1 MRQGNP
7 AKAESLQVR
16 VCGKNINQIV
26 SMSIRDCLNF
36 FTSMELTE
44 TETAISGQ
52 IVKEIVKR
60 LTYLNDVGLSYLTLD
75 RLSQTLSG
83 GETQRINLA
92 TALGSTLVGT
102 TYILDEP
109 SIGLHPRDNERLIS
123 ILKNLR
129 DIGNSVLVVEHEP
142 EMIKNADMIV
152 DMGPGAGINGGE
164 IVFQGDYKGL
174 LKDKKSLTGQYL
186 SGSRSIPVPELRR
199 KLSKSFITIKGARQ
213 NNLKNIDVQIP
224 LNSFVVITGVS
235 GSGKSTLVHDIL
247 YGGITKLKGMNPYF
261 VGKYDDIIG
270 SEKIEQIEI
279 IDQSPI
285 GKTPRSNPI
294 SFIGGYE
301 LIREIFANTYKA
313 KSKGFKPGY
322 FSFNIPGGRCD
333 TCQGDGFIKVE
344 MQFLADI
351 IS

>member
-1 MRQGNP
+1 
-7 AKAESLQVR
+7 
-16 VCGKNINQIV
+16 
-26 SMSIRDCLNF
+26 
-36 FTSMELTE
+36 
-44 TETAISGQ
+44 
-52 IVKEIVKR
+52 
-60 LTYLNDVGLSYLTLD
+60 
-75 RLSQTLSG
+75 
-83 GETQRINLA
+83 
-92 TALGSTLVGT
+92 
-102 TYILDEP
+102 
-109 SIGLHPRDNERLIS
+109 
-123 ILKNLR
+123 
-129 DIGNSVLVVEHEP
+129 
-142 EMIKNADMIV
+142 
-152 DMGPGAGINGGE
+152 
-164 IVFQGDYKGL
+164 
-174 LKDKKSLTGQYL
+174 
-186 SGSRSIPVPELRR
+186 
-199 KLSKSFITIKGARQ
+199 
-213 NNLKNIDVQIP
+213 VQIP

-351 IS
+351 YLECEECKGTRFKKEIRDITYMGLNVVDVLQLTVDEAIKFFEGHDRLVRLLKTLQMVGMGYIKLGQPSNTLSGGEAQRVKLASHIAVQNDKYHTLFIFDEPSTGLHFEDVSKLINCFNLLISRNNSLVIIEHNLDIIKSADHIIDLGPEAGENGGEIIATGTPEEIALCRQSHTGRYLKTLLGL